1 MKANIFLTGISI
13 LLAILAGY
21 LAYSIAEGR
30 ENDVICG
37 FVSTVCFAATLAP
50 VIGIQ
55 YESIKLGVNIRTLS
69 VLSFFIFLVSHLCFA
84 WFGVKMP
91 YYIIT
96 NGILLLVYL
105 AILYKMIGITNI

>member
-37 FVSTVCFAATLAP
+37 FVSTVCFAATLVP

-55 YESIKLGVNIRTLS
+55 FDSIKLGVNIRTLS

-84 WFGVKMP
+84 WLGVKMP